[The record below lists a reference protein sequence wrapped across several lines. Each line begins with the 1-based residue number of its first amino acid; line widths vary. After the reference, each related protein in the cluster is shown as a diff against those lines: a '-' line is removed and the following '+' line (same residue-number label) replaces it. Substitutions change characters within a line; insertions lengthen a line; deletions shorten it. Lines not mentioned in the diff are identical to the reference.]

1 MAGHTLVLLIN
12 YFSHKLVCFRRGLVF
27 ILFVESKGTN
37 LVYFSAVRCY
47 HIINHSDRI
56 SSETTVFSATAAP
69 DTPDPGTDIQSTA
82 ANRLGGKRFAD
93 TGTSKR

>member
-1 MAGHTLVLLIN
+1 M
-12 YFSHKLVCFRRGLVF
+12 
-27 ILFVESKGTN
+27 
-37 LVYFSAVRCY
+37 
-47 HIINHSDRI
+47 I